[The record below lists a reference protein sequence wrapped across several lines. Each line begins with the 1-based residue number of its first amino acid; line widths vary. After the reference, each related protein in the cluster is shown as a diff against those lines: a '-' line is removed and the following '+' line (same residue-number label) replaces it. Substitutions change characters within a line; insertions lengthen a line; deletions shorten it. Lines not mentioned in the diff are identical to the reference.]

1 MQDIENMI
9 STEKIMIEQLSHY
22 LAWPHYHAIGWSEAL
37 VGRGLEYF
45 LRIVQS
51 NSVPRKRRTLPAW
64 APWPWDITYPA
75 MHGELDISDG
85 IYEILCEVVRRPAAR
100 QVLVSKSYLGENDE
114 MPTKRVEKTELS
126 DMWRV
131 VI

>member
-1 MQDIENMI
+1 MI

-22 LAWPHYHAIGWSEAL
+22 LAWPHFHATGWSEAL

-51 NSVPRKRRTLPAW
+51 SSVPRKRRTLPAW
-64 APWPWDITYPA
+64 APWPWDRTYPA
-75 MHGELDISDG
+75 IQGELDISDE

-100 QVLVSKSYLGENDE
+100 QVLVCKSYSGENDE
-114 MPTKRVEKTELS
+114 VPMKRVEKTKLNE
-126 DMWRV
+126 MWRV